1 MHKITFLFTSLFT
14 FFINSNYLQAQVT
27 PVSTTMEFGSS
38 TLVLAAAT
46 NPSVDQSAH
55 TLLNGFDVSM
65 TSSGIRYIA
74 FALSGNG
81 SGTTQTA
88 SGSEAA
94 LYFGGDANGT
104 SNSCTLSTDSG
115 NEIGI
120 TSFDFAYENNLGPIT
135 LTFTAEGKKDGIII
149 GTKTISAPHNTLIN
163 VDLTSSIT
171 GSFTDI
177 DQLVLTPS
185 SPITGGWTMD
195 SIVVTEKHTLEVSKQ
210 EFNDKITTYPNP
222 SSDFIYFKGLTKNE
236 NYTVYNSIGTKI
248 FSGNTNKE
256 IDIQNLTNG
265 IYLLKLDNG
274 NTSKFIKQ

>member
-74 FALSGNG
+74 FALSENG

-163 VDLTSSIT
+163 VDLTYSIT
-171 GSFTDI
+171 GSFADI

-222 SSDFIYFKGLTKNE
+222 SSDFIYFKGLSKNE

>member
-171 GSFTDI
+171 GAFTDI

-195 SIVVTEKHTLEVSKQ
+195 SIIVTEKHTLEVSKQ

-222 SSDFIYFKGLTKNE
+222 SSDFIYFKGLSKNE